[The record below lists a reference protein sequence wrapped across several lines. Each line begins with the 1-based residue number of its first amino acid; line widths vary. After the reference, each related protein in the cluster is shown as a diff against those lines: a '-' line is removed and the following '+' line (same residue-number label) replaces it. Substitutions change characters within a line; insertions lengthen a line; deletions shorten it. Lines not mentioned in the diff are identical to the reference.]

1 MQVSTSAVMSC
12 AVRQSLAATA
22 QPDMLSHA
30 LGLGRACAGLTLRRF
45 LAPSVLRL
53 QLATGR
59 TGQAASQCSGRAL
72 AARAL
77 TKEDLLLV
85 ERIRNHETISELDVD
100 RGRIR
105 YARTIMKGRELK
117 ELTSEELRR
126 AFLVVELIDSKGYRP
141 EHITLEKD
149 LPVGS
154 SKPRLDLL
162 L

>member
-1 MQVSTSAVMSC
+1 MS

-22 QPDMLSHA
+22 RPDMLSHV
-30 LGLGRACAGLTLRRF
+30 LGLGRARAGLPLRRF

-59 TGQAASQCSGRAL
+59 TGQAASQSSERAL
-72 AARAL
+72 RTRGAF
-77 TKEDLLLV
+77 TKEEQLII
-85 ERIRNHETISELDVD
+85 ERIRNHETITELDVD
-100 RGRIR
+100 RGYIS
-105 YARTIMKGRELK
+105 YAKTITQGRVLK
-117 ELTSEELRR
+117 LTSEELRR
-126 AFLVVELIDSKGYRP
+126 ALLMVVLIDSKGYRP
-141 EHITLEKD
+141 EHFTLEKD